1 MTTAAHESA
10 EPRPRAAYLPDALL
24 VAAYRQQASQHPL
37 PSAREA
43 ARARLAMMGITD
55 PENAP

>member
-1 MTTAAHESA
+1 MTAPAPDAA

-24 VAAYRQQASQHPL
+24 IAAYRQQASQHPL